1 MYHFIINPNASGGKG
16 MKNWRRVEKELTR
29 RGIEYEAFLTRAGGD
44 AKKKAAELTDG
55 CREPLTIVVIGGDGT
70 VNEVVDGLLF
80 GGPVTLGYIPSGSG
94 NDLARS
100 LRLPKKPEKCLK
112 RILNPKYFKQLDYGI
127 LAYGEQSGH
136 RRFMVSSGIG
146 MDAAVCEEIQRLREK
161 KGIRRVRLNRW
172 RYLEIGILQFLK
184 ARPVKGYLLL
194 DGTKKVEFN
203 HIYFISAHIH
213 PYEGGGFKFAPDA
226 DPCDGKLTV
235 RVIHQDNKLRLVPI
249 LLGALRGSRKNY
261 RGSRLYHCQEAEI
274 HVERPMPVHM
284 DGEGCMKQQ
293 EIQLRCIPQK
303 VRMIG

>member
-1 MYHFIINPNASGGKG
+1 MS
-16 MKNWRRVEKELTR
+16 LC
-29 RGIEYEAFLTRAGGD
+29 
-44 AKKKAAELTDG
+44 AAL
-55 CREPLTIVVIGGDGT
+55 CGT
-70 VNEVVDGLLF
+70 L
-80 GGPVTLGYIPSGSG
+80 SGSG
-94 NDLARS
+94 KRDTASAWAETASTADTAR
-100 LRLPKKPEKCLK
+100 RKRDVPETAHPA
-112 RILNPKYFKQLDYGI
+112 R
-127 LAYGEQSGH
+127 
-136 RRFMVSSGIG
+136 
-146 MDAAVCEEIQRLREK
+146 AVRNRQRLREK